1 MLSDGTGNKAQ
12 FLSVSEQSGGGLHYS
27 GLLVPYLTQCKIVFV
42 VMLSHPTGIINYSN
56 FQIGV

>member
-1 MLSDGTGNKAQ
+1 VETDGAGNKAQ

-42 VMLSHPTGIINYSN
+42 VMLSHPTGIKH
-56 FQIGV
+56 